1 MEVWRARAAVLGC
14 ACAWCALRARA
25 KALVCVVILRMR
37 APPTHTLRAA
47 QPRCSWLG
55 PFAALNGWVGVEQF
69 GRQPHG
75 FIVEA
80 MQALHNE
87 VHPNGGVGAGKAC
100 LSKDVAGGLPLLV
113 ATL

>member
-1 MEVWRARAAVLGC
+1 MGL
-14 ACAWCALRARA
+14 
-25 KALVCVVILRMR
+25 
-37 APPTHTLRAA
+37 
-47 QPRCSWLG
+47 
-55 PFAALNGWVGVEQF
+55 FAALNGWVGVEQF

-87 VHPNGGVGAGKAC
+87 VRPHGGVGAGKAC
-100 LSKDVAGGLPLLV
+100 LSKGVAGGLPLLV